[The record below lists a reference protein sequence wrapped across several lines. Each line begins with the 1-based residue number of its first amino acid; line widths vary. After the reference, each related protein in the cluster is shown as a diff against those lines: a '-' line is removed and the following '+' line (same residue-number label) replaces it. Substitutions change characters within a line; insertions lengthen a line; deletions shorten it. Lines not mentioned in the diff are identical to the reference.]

1 LRTNIDYYF
10 TVTSPWSYLGDIR
23 VREVAA
29 HCNAT
34 LQHRPVNAGEIF
46 SKTGGLSL
54 KDRSA
59 ERQAYRLREL
69 ARWRERLKI
78 KLNLEPKFFPASSQ
92 LADKVIIAVR
102 GSGIDPAPLTN
113 AFMRTVWV
121 EDENIA
127 DPEVVKTVLDAQGL
141 DAVILMASAQQE
153 ETARLL
159 ATNTE
164 EAISRG
170 VFGLPSYVT
179 AHDLFWGQDRLEFLE
194 SSLTGHESSED
205 PERASG
211 IAVDET
217 PP

>member
-1 LRTNIDYYF
+1 MQTTIDYYF

-23 VREVAA
+23 VREIAA
-29 HCNAT
+29 RCNVT

-46 SKTGGLSL
+46 SKTGGLPL

-78 KLNLEPKFFPASSQ
+78 KLNLEPTFFPASSE
-92 LADKVIIAVR
+92 LADKVIIVTR
-102 GSGIDPAPLTN
+102 ESGIDPGPLTN

-121 EDENIA
+121 DNENIA
-127 DPEVVKTVLDAQGL
+127 DPEVIKDVLDAKEL
-141 DAVILMASAQQE
+141 DAVTLMTSSQE
-153 ETARLL
+153 EKTARML
-159 ATNTE
+159 ATHTE

-194 SSLTGHESSED
+194 SSLAGYESGED
-205 PERASG
+205 PEQASK
-211 IAVDET
+211 IAGDET
-217 PP
+217 PL

>member
-1 LRTNIDYYF
+1 MRKNIDYYF

-92 LADKVIIAVR
+92 LADKVIITVR
-102 GSGIDPAPLTN
+102 GSGIDPGPLTN

>member
-1 LRTNIDYYF
+1 MQTTIDYYF

-23 VREVAA
+23 VREIAA
-29 HCNAT
+29 RCNVT

-46 SKTGGLSL
+46 SKTGGLPL

-78 KLNLEPKFFPASSQ
+78 KLNLEPTFFPASSE
-92 LADKVIIAVR
+92 LADKVIIVTR
-102 GSGIDPAPLTN
+102 ESGIDPGPLTN
-113 AFMRTVWV
+113 AFMRKVWV
-121 EDENIA
+121 DNENIA
-127 DPEVVKTVLDAQGL
+127 DPEVIKDVLDAKEL
-141 DAVILMASAQQE
+141 DAVTLMASAQQE
-153 ETARLL
+153 KTTRML
-159 ATNTE
+159 AAHTE

-194 SSLTGHESSED
+194 SSLAVHEPGED

-211 IAVDET
+211 MIGDEG
-217 PP
+217 PL

>member
-1 LRTNIDYYF
+1 MR
-10 TVTSPWSYLGDIR
+10 
-23 VREVAA
+23 
-29 HCNAT
+29 CNAT

-78 KLNLEPKFFPASSQ
+78 KLNLEPNFFPASSQ
-92 LADKVIIAVR
+92 LADKVIIATR
-102 GSGIDPAPLTN
+102 DSGIDPGPLTN
-113 AFMRTVWV
+113 AFMRAVWV

-179 AHDLFWGQDRLEFLE
+179 AHELFWGQDRLEFLE

>member
-1 LRTNIDYYF
+1 
-10 TVTSPWSYLGDIR
+10 
-23 VREVAA
+23 
-29 HCNAT
+29 
-34 LQHRPVNAGEIF
+34 
-46 SKTGGLSL
+46 
-54 KDRSA
+54 
-59 ERQAYRLREL
+59 
-69 ARWRERLKI
+69 
-78 KLNLEPKFFPASSQ
+78 
-92 LADKVIIAVR
+92 
-102 GSGIDPAPLTN
+102 
-113 AFMRTVWV
+113 V

-205 PERASG
+205 PERASR